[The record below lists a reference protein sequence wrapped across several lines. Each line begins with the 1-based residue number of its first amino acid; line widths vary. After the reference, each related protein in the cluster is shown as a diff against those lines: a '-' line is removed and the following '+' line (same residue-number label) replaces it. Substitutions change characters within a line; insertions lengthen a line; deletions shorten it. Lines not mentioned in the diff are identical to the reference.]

1 MPLGER
7 IKYDP
12 VLKNGVKTVQIVRV
26 NTSSFQK
33 KEDQLAKEEP
43 LEIKIVY
50 SNKEERTTESIAIT
64 MRTPGNDKELALGFL
79 FTESII
85 GSSRDIIQVRY
96 DASELNEAATSNSIL
111 VELGSSIDLDINQLS
126 RNFYTTSSCGVCGK
140 TSIDLAYQ
148 HSCFQVI
155 PNQPKLNRTLIF
167 DLFNKLNGPEQLFS
181 NTGGNHTV
189 MLFDDR
195 GQLLCFR
202 EDVGRHNAM
211 DKVIGKALI
220 DIEFPLSDHMMLVS
234 GRASFELVQKA
245 SMAGIPVLLAVGA
258 PSSLAV
264 EMAEEYGM
272 TLIGF
277 LKQDKFNIY
286 THPERIIP

>member
-1 MPLGER
+1 MGER

-12 VLKNGVKTVQIVRV
+12 VIKNGVKTVQIVRV
-26 NTSSFQK
+26 NTNSFQET
-33 KEDQLAKEEP
+33 EDQLAKEEP
-43 LEIKIVY
+43 LEIKIV
-50 SNKEERTTESIAIT
+50 SGKKPNRTSESIAIT

-85 GSSRDIIQVRY
+85 GSYKEIIQVRY
-96 DASELNEAATSNSIL
+96 DASELNIASSSNSIL
-111 VELGSSIDLDINQLS
+111 VELIPAINIDINQLS

-155 PNQPKLNRTLIF
+155 PNQPILNRTLIF
-167 DLFNKLNGPEQLFS
+167 DLFAQLNGREQLFS

-189 MLFDDR
+189 VLFDDQ
-195 GQLLCFR
+195 GKSLCFR

-220 DIEFPLSDHMMLVS
+220 DLEFPLSNHMVLVS

-245 SMAGIPVLLAVGA
+245 SMVGISVFIAVGA